1 VIRTV
6 THEEVTKE
14 ELGGA
19 MTHNARSGCA
29 HFAAADDEECLLMI
43 RELLSFL
50 PGNNQ
55 DDPPLQVPKDDPLRT
70 ERLLDTLVPSDPD
83 QPYDMGALLRAVV
96 DDGHVFEVM
105 AHFARNLVVG
115 FARLNGR
122 PVGLVANQP
131 AHLAGVLDVDSSLKG
146 ARFVRF
152 CDAFGIPLVFFEDV
166 PGFLP
171 GVGQELG
178 GIIKHGAKLL
188 YAIAEATVPKL
199 TVITRKAYGG
209 AYCVM
214 NSRNIR
220 CDYALAY
227 PTAEIAVMGPEG
239 AVNII
244 HRGELA
250 RAEDPA
256 AERARLVAAYRET
269 FANPYEAASLGY
281 VDEVIEPS
289 MTRPKLIKALE
300 MCRDK
305 RDVNPPRKHGNLPL

>member
-1 VIRTV
+1 
-6 THEEVTKE
+6 
-14 ELGGA
+14 
-19 MTHNARSGCA
+19 
-29 HFAAADDEECLLMI
+29 
-43 RELLSFL
+43 
-50 PGNNQ
+50 
-55 DDPPLQVPKDDPLRT
+55 
-70 ERLLDTLVPSDPD
+70 
-83 QPYDMGALLRAVV
+83 
-96 DDGHVFEVM
+96 
-105 AHFARNLVVG
+105 
-115 FARLNGR
+115 
-122 PVGLVANQP
+122 
-131 AHLAGVLDVDSSLKG
+131 
-146 ARFVRF
+146 
-152 CDAFGIPLVFFEDV
+152 
-166 PGFLP
+166 
-171 GVGQELG
+171 
-178 GIIKHGAKLL
+178 
-188 YAIAEATVPKL
+188 
-199 TVITRKAYGG
+199 
-209 AYCVM
+209 M